1 MKRLTK
7 IEPPAILS
15 RKAETWTAAF
25 IASEG
30 KTSPWNNEDI
40 KAALIA
46 ETAGKCAYCEAR
58 MLAVSFGD
66 IEHIYPKSK
75 FPERVVA
82 WENLTLA
89 CPRCNQRKSS
99 KYEEASEFLN
109 PYVDDPAMH
118 LFFLGPMVYELTDR
132 GMYTIGELGLN
143 DMPRVEARI
152 RAIDNAVNLVAR
164 FKAAEEGLKKALL
177 GQLIDKILEDGEYTA
192 AVSTYVS
199 AAMKPPPVPRE

>member
-7 IEPPAILS
+7 VEPPEVLVRQAQ
-15 RKAETWTAAF
+15 TWTAAF
-25 IASEG
+25 LASQG
-30 KTSPWNNEDI
+30 KTTPWSHEDI
-40 KAALIA
+40 KAALIV

-82 WENLTLA
+82 WDNLTLA

-99 KYEEASEFLN
+99 KYQEGSEFIN
-109 PYVDDPAMH
+109 PYVDDPAAH
-118 LFFLGPMVYELTDR
+118 LFFLGPMVYEITDR
-132 GMYTIGELGLN
+132 GMYTIRELGLN
-143 DMPRVEARI
+143 DMSRVEARI
-152 RAIDNAVNLVAR
+152 RAIDNVVNLVAR
-164 FKAAEEGLKKALL
+164 FKEAEGHKKSML
-177 GQLIDKILEDGEYTA
+177 GKLIDTVLEDGEYTA

-199 AAMKPPPVPRE
+199 AAMRPTPAGWE